1 MKMENFE
8 NDKPQSELEKATNGI
23 KRWQLYV
30 LIGNVLVSFILCP
43 ANFAMPFYAP
53 KIDHWCAKPDNF
65 RDVSISLWKNLS
77 LPHSH
82 NSASQ
87 CKMYDLNYQNVTS
100 KSYVPFM
107 HSHSNETLQVI
118 KCGKWDYD
126 HSVWKRTII
135 DSFNVVCDQSYLAS
149 ISSSMYLVGMMIGL
163 PIFGQISDKFGRKK
177 AILIGMTLWTLV
189 SLSIA
194 FSNSIVMFT
203 VLRLLLG
210 ATDLGGATATYV
222 MFQESLSNKNR
233 SRIGT
238 IDTLMFSIATACLS
252 GICYLL
258 KDWKHIQLVVTAPIP
273 IGIAIFYFLPES
285 PRWLVSVEN
294 YEGALSALKTISKI
308 NKEPL
313 SRSDDEILQE
323 LKSININADS
333 TNVFREKT
341 KQYNFLDLFKTPKMR
356 RNTLSFYYIWAVV
369 SLLFYAL
376 TLNMKSLGGNL
387 FLDMTIAG
395 GLDTIGYFV
404 TVLLLV
410 KIGRKYP
417 TMCALFLAGTCF
429 LVSIPI
435 PTSKVPSAHEW
446 DYKNYIETRP
456 IKKMY
461 LTLTMILKSNLEW
474 LKTGISLVGRAC
486 ISVSFSIVYLY
497 TAEVHPTVVRNIGV
511 STSSTCA
518 RLSSTLAPFSKE
530 LTKMTNPNVT
540 KGIFGALAI
549 TAGLVTLLLPETR
562 NKILPETVE
571 DVERPE
577 NLIHKSSS
585 SEKYRAAILA
595 SYVTVVTSLL
605 QSRDVAT
612 AESFTKMALA
622 YIDLPSDENVFI
634 IIQVDSIRPGGG

>member
-435 PTSKVPSAHEW
+435 PT
-446 DYKNYIETRP
+446 
-456 IKKMY
+456 
-461 LTLTMILKSNLEW
+461 NLEW

-530 LTKMTNPNVT
+530 LKLFSQTKMTNPNVT

>member
-8 NDKPQSELEKATNGI
+8 NDKPQSELEKATYGV

-222 MFQESLSNKNR
+222 MCN
-233 SRIGT
+233 
-238 IDTLMFSIATACLS
+238 
-252 GICYLL
+252 
-258 KDWKHIQLVVTAPIP
+258 
-273 IGIAIFYFLPES
+273 FLPES

-435 PTSKVPSAHEW
+435 PT
-446 DYKNYIETRP
+446 
-456 IKKMY
+456 
-461 LTLTMILKSNLEW
+461 NLEW

>member
-8 NDKPQSELEKATNGI
+8 NDKPQSELEKATYGV

-435 PTSKVPSAHEW
+435 PT
-446 DYKNYIETRP
+446 
-456 IKKMY
+456 
-461 LTLTMILKSNLEW
+461 NLEW

-585 SEKYRAAILA
+585 SEKVILNL
-595 SYVTVVTSLL
+595 YHY
-605 QSRDVAT
+605 
-612 AESFTKMALA
+612 SFYKILK
-622 YIDLPSDENVFI
+622 L
-634 IIQVDSIRPGGG
+634 

>member
-435 PTSKVPSAHEW
+435 PT
-446 DYKNYIETRP
+446 
-456 IKKMY
+456 
-461 LTLTMILKSNLEW
+461 NLEW

-585 SEKYRAAILA
+585 SEKDGPPDVISCDINVTTFILGVW
-595 SYVTVVTSLL
+595 SDNRVSL
-605 QSRDVAT
+605 
-612 AESFTKMALA
+612 
-622 YIDLPSDENVFI
+622 
-634 IIQVDSIRPGGG
+634 

>member
-8 NDKPQSELEKATNGI
+8 NDKPQSELEKATYGV

-313 SRSDDEILQE
+313 SHCF
-323 LKSININADS
+323 NIIAC
-333 TNVFREKT
+333 
-341 KQYNFLDLFKTPKMR
+341 LAGI
-356 RNTLSFYYIWAVV
+356 TLIFNSRAVV

-435 PTSKVPSAHEW
+435 PT
-446 DYKNYIETRP
+446 
-456 IKKMY
+456 
-461 LTLTMILKSNLEW
+461 NLEW

-585 SEKYRAAILA
+585 SEKVILNL
-595 SYVTVVTSLL
+595 YHY
-605 QSRDVAT
+605 
-612 AESFTKMALA
+612 SFYKILK
-622 YIDLPSDENVFI
+622 L
-634 IIQVDSIRPGGG
+634 

>member
-8 NDKPQSELEKATNGI
+8 NDKPQSELEKATYGV

-222 MFQESLSNKNR
+222 MCN
-233 SRIGT
+233 
-238 IDTLMFSIATACLS
+238 
-252 GICYLL
+252 
-258 KDWKHIQLVVTAPIP
+258 
-273 IGIAIFYFLPES
+273 FLPES

-323 LKSININADS
+323 LKSINVNNKSYLSIFCVICFQQINADS

-435 PTSKVPSAHEW
+435 PT
-446 DYKNYIETRP
+446 
-456 IKKMY
+456 
-461 LTLTMILKSNLEW
+461 NLEW

>member
-8 NDKPQSELEKATNGI
+8 NDKPQSELEKATYGV

-222 MFQESLSNKNR
+222 MCN
-233 SRIGT
+233 
-238 IDTLMFSIATACLS
+238 
-252 GICYLL
+252 
-258 KDWKHIQLVVTAPIP
+258 
-273 IGIAIFYFLPES
+273 FLPES

-313 SRSDDEILQE
+313 TCLAGITLIFNSR
-323 LKSININADS
+323 
-333 TNVFREKT
+333 
-341 KQYNFLDLFKTPKMR
+341 
-356 RNTLSFYYIWAVV
+356 AVV

-435 PTSKVPSAHEW
+435 PT
-446 DYKNYIETRP
+446 
-456 IKKMY
+456 
-461 LTLTMILKSNLEW
+461 NLEW

-585 SEKYRAAILA
+585 SEKVILNL
-595 SYVTVVTSLL
+595 YHY
-605 QSRDVAT
+605 
-612 AESFTKMALA
+612 SFYKILK
-622 YIDLPSDENVFI
+622 L
-634 IIQVDSIRPGGG
+634 

>member
-8 NDKPQSELEKATNGI
+8 NDKPQSELEKATYGV

-435 PTSKVPSAHEW
+435 PT
-446 DYKNYIETRP
+446 
-456 IKKMY
+456 
-461 LTLTMILKSNLEW
+461 NLEW

>member
-8 NDKPQSELEKATNGI
+8 NDKPQSELEKATYGV

-222 MFQESLSNKNR
+222 MCN
-233 SRIGT
+233 
-238 IDTLMFSIATACLS
+238 
-252 GICYLL
+252 
-258 KDWKHIQLVVTAPIP
+258 
-273 IGIAIFYFLPES
+273 FLPES

-435 PTSKVPSAHEW
+435 PT
-446 DYKNYIETRP
+446 
-456 IKKMY
+456 
-461 LTLTMILKSNLEW
+461 NLEW

-585 SEKYRAAILA
+585 SEKVILNL
-595 SYVTVVTSLL
+595 YHY
-605 QSRDVAT
+605 
-612 AESFTKMALA
+612 SFYKILK
-622 YIDLPSDENVFI
+622 L
-634 IIQVDSIRPGGG
+634 

>member
-435 PTSKVPSAHEW
+435 PT
-446 DYKNYIETRP
+446 
-456 IKKMY
+456 
-461 LTLTMILKSNLEW
+461 NLEW